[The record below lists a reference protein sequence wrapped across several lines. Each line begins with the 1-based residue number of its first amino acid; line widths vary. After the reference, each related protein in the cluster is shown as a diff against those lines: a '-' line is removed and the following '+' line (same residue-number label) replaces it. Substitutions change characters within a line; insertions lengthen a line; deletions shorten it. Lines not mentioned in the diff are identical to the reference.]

1 MRPSYG
7 ARNDRDVTGNWSGVF
22 HRWATQTPRRGVLVV
37 GFGEQIPFSG
47 FSISEA
53 FLLVERQSPD
63 SMSTRMI
70 QLPYDQ
76 VLAQKIV
83 DSVTGSVSQS
93 CGFDLPRPKQ
103 VL

>member
-47 FSISEA
+47 FSISEG

-63 SMSTRMI
+63 SMGTRTVM
-70 QLPYDQ
+70 LPYDQ
-76 VLAQKIV
+76 IRALKIV
-83 DSVTGSVSQS
+83 DVVKGSVFQS
-93 CGFDLPRPKQ
+93 FGFDLPKPKQ